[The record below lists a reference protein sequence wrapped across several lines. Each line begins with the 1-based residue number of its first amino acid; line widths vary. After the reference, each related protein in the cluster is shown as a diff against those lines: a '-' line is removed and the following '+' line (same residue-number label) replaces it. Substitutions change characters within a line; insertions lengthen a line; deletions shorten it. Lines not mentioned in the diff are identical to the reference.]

1 MVNMWTTTSTNPIAM
16 SNSGRVYHPRSYGTI
31 NDLEDIYNPN
41 YQDGNDDNTLAIL
54 LQGGAPPSYKL
65 VYKPY

>member
-1 MVNMWTTTSTNPIAM
+1 M

-54 LQGGAPPSYKL
+54 LQGGAPPVINWFINPIKYRYISYK
-65 VYKPY
+65 P